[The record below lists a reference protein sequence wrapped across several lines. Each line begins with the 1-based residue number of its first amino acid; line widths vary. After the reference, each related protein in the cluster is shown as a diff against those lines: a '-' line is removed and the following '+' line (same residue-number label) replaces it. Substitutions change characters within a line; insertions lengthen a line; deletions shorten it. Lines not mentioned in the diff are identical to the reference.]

1 MDAVKNDV
9 KRLVKIEL
17 AAANK
22 KFRMFAGPH
31 EGVAVIQEEA
41 VEAAQEMDG
50 LRRELNAMWM
60 GVYSNNPQSLT
71 KNKKVIDNSPFGWY
85 NNMRRQE

>member
-31 EGVAVIQEEA
+31 EGVAVIQEEVA
-41 VEAAQEMDG
+41 EAAPG
-50 LRRELNAMWM
+50 
-60 GVYSNNPQSLT
+60 T
-71 KNKKVIDNSPFGWY
+71 
-85 NNMRRQE
+85 